1 MTPLPILRLF
11 AICANKSDKKCKKKK
26 LGEDLV
32 TLKLIKTCFNH
43 TDTIS
48 LRMFL
53 FKLIE
58 ASASCLKSAFITVKR
73 VLFACCIQL
82 SHLINEGK
90 IIEHLFELI
99 KLSLNEVISRY
110 E

>member
-1 MTPLPILRLF
+1 MR
-11 AICANKSDKKCKKKK
+11 NV
-26 LGEDLV
+26 LV
-32 TLKLIKTCFNH
+32 ILKLIKTCFNH
-43 TDTIS
+43 PDTIS

-53 FKLIE
+53 FKLLE
-58 ASASCLKSAFITVKR
+58 ASASCLKSTFIIMKH

-82 SHLINEGK
+82 SHLINKCK

-99 KLSLNEVISRY
+99 KLSLNGAISRH